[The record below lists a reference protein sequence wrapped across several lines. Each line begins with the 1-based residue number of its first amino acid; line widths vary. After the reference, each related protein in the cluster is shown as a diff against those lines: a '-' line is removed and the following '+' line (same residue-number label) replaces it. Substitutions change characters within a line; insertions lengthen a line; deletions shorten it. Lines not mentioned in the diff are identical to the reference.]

1 MTLFLIIF
9 QWRIPETEI
18 ERLFRAESQEQQKRI
33 LENFAKDLP
42 ITNRYETKP
51 KINETFHNF
60 TINIINFLFCKIGF
74 ESLQMDQ

>member
-1 MTLFLIIF
+1 MTIFVILF

-51 KINETFHNF
+51 KRNETFQNF
-60 TINIINFLFCKIGF
+60 SVNIIIFRL
-74 ESLQMDQ
+74 